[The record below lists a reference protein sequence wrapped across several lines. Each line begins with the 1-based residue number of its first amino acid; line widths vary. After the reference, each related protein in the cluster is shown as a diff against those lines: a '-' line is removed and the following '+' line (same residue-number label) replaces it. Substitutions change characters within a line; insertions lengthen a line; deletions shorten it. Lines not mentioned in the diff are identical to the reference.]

1 MQPETGAYQQLLS
14 HVPGEKLF
22 VIQVVLV
29 IRQSGFVAFLVIVLW
44 CGAAFAQPQF
54 PLSKEPYGATSAR
67 TPTYESYGTILVVA
81 VLDDKNKPLDR
92 QSMVKL
98 ENGNTHDTTW
108 QATADS
114 SEALFGQLSIGTYEI
129 EVSAVGY
136 LTAHKKYDIGSAY
149 STPRVEITLQRDPNS
164 VKLDESN
171 LPEMPAKARKEVQRA
186 VRALKS
192 NDLKQ
197 ARKHLAVAYKVAPE
211 SADINFFLGYLEFQE
226 QRYPTAQ
233 DYLMKAVNRDS
244 RNVQALTLLGRVR
257 MRLGDYAAASASLD
271 EAILLDP
278 EYWVA
283 HKLLAEASLT
293 EHKFEKARDQ
303 AQLALEKG
311 KGAGNSARLVLGQA
325 LANLGDTQAAIS
337 TLEAYL
343 PDARDQSE
351 AASVHE
357 FIARLKARAAQPEA
371 SNTQPALLPYAPATD
386 DTELRLSV
394 KTWEPRGVDESRPSV
409 AEGVACPSEQVLTE
423 TGLRVKQLA
432 DDIGKFAAIEELQH
446 EQVDE
451 LGHAISKQTRR
462 YNYVASISET
472 NPGYLEIEEYRLENS
487 ALARYPDNISS
498 NGFTTLALV
507 FHPNMQPTFE
517 FTCEGLGEWRGQ
529 TTWLMHFRQRA
540 DQPNR
545 IHDIKIGGMIYPID
559 LKGRAWISAEKF
571 QIVHMESQLVKPMP
585 AIQLLTEHQIVDYGP
600 VQFKSGQLWLPS
612 SAELYFDYHKHRYH
626 RKHSFSHFM
635 LFSTN
640 SREEVQAPKQKPG
653 IPQPNEETR

>member
-1 MQPETGAYQQLLS
+1 MQ
-14 HVPGEKLF
+14 
-22 VIQVVLV
+22 
-29 IRQSGFVAFLVIVLW
+29 
-44 CGAAFAQPQF
+44 
-54 PLSKEPYGATSAR
+54 PYGAMTQK
-67 TPTYESYGTILVVA
+67 TPTYESHGAVLIVA

-92 QSMVKL
+92 QSMVRL
-98 ENGNTHDTTW
+98 ENGNTHDATW
-108 QATADS
+108 QTTADA
-114 SEALFGQLSIGTYEI
+114 SEALFGELMIGAYNI

-136 LTAHKKYDIGSAY
+136 LTAHKKYEIGSAY
-149 STPRVEITLQRDPNS
+149 ATPRVEIHLQRDPSS

-171 LPEMPAKARKEVQRA
+171 LPEMPKKARKEVQRA

-197 ARKHLAVAYKVAPE
+197 ARKHLDAAYKVAPE

-226 QRYPTAQ
+226 RRYPTAQ
-233 DYLMKAVNRDS
+233 DYLAKVVTRDA

-257 MRLGDYAAASASLD
+257 MRLGEYAAAGATLD
-271 EAILLDP
+271 EAVLLDP
-278 EYWVA
+278 EDWVA

-303 AQLALEKG
+303 SKRALEKG

-325 LANLGDTQAAIS
+325 LANLGDLEGAIS
-337 TLEAYL
+337 ALEAYL
-343 PDARDQSE
+343 PDAKDQSE
-351 AASVHE
+351 ASSIRE
-357 FIARLKARAAQPEA
+357 FIARLKARASQPETA
-371 SNTQPALLPYAPATD
+371 STQPALLATAPAMD

-394 KTWEPRGVDESRPSV
+394 KTWEPRGVDESRPSI

-423 TGLRVKQLA
+423 AGLRVKQLA

-451 LGHAISKQTRR
+451 LGHAISKETRR
-462 YNYVASISET
+462 YNYVASISEA
-472 NPGYLEIEEYRLENS
+472 NPGYLEVEEYRLENS

-498 NGFTTLALV
+498 SGFTTLALV
-507 FHPNMQPTFE
+507 FHPDMQPTFE
-517 FTCEGLGEWRGQ
+517 FTCEGLGEWHGQ
-529 TTWLMHFRQRA
+529 TAWLMHFRQRGN
-540 DQPNR
+540 QPNR
-545 IHDIKIGGMIYPID
+545 IHDMKIGGMIYPID
-559 LKGRAWISAEKF
+559 LKGRAWISADKF
-571 QIVHMESQLVKPMP
+571 QIVHMESQLVKPLP

-600 VQFKSGQLWLPS
+600 VQFKAGQLWLPS

-635 LFSTN
+635 LFSTS
-640 SREEVQAPKQKPG
+640 SREEVQAPKQNPG